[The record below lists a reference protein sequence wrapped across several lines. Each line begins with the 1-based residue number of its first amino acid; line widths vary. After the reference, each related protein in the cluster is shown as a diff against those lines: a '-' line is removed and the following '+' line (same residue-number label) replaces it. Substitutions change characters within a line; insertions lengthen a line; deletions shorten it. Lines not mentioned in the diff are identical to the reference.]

1 MARRPVDSNQSL
13 PALEE
18 QILER
23 WRERDVFAE
32 SLRRRAGAEPW
43 VFWEGPPT
51 ANGRPGVHHVLSRAF
66 KDIYPRFKTMRGHL
80 VERKGGWDTHGLPV
94 EITVEK
100 QLGLKSKHDIEAY
113 GIAEFNAKCR
123 ASVFEFLEDWNRLT
137 ERIGFWVDL
146 DNAYRT
152 LDPSYIESVWW
163 ALKQIADKDLLYEG
177 YKVVPYCPRCGT
189 ALSSHELALGYK
201 DVVDPSVY
209 VRFPVAEDG
218 GPVQAGDELL
228 VWTTTPWTLVSNAA
242 VAVDPELTYVRAKT
256 GALEAPV
263 VLAEALVERVLGPD
277 HAEVKILARFPGA
290 ALDGVRY
297 TPPFDYIKGEEYG
310 ERGHTVLLGD
320 FVTAED
326 GTGLVHT
333 AIAFGEDDFRLGA
346 QYGLN
351 VVNPVGLDGTY
362 DERIR
367 GYEGR
372 FVKDADADLV
382 EDLRARGRLL
392 RVQEY
397 EHSYPHC
404 WRCGTPLLYYAK
416 PSWYIATSKVR
427 DRMLEANQ
435 QVTWHPEHVKHGRF
449 GRWLEN
455 NVDWALS
462 RERYWGTP
470 LPVWRSED
478 GEEIHVIG
486 SFAELEELSGVKL
499 EDPHRPFVDEITFN
513 SPESGKL
520 MRRVPEVIDVWFDS
534 GAMQF
539 AQWHAPFENQ
549 ERFER
554 AWPADFVCEALDQTR
569 GWFYSL
575 LAVSVLLFDEKPY
588 EDVVCLG
595 LILDEDNLKMSKSRG
610 NVVDPFSVLDRF
622 GADALRWYFF
632 SSKQPWDGYRFSEET
647 IAEGVRLFFNTLWN
661 TYGFLVLYENAAGEA
676 ASADADPPTPAT
688 DLDRWVLSR
697 LGATVDTVTDRLDA
711 FDATVA
717 AREIS
722 AFVDDLSNWY
732 VRRSRRRF
740 WEGDARAFATLRE
753 CLVTVSQLLAPFAP
767 FMADEIYDNLDGT
780 AASVHLT
787 DWPAAPERDRA
798 LESAMATAREAVAL
812 GLRARAGAKVG
823 LRRPLR
829 EAVVVASGRERE
841 ALEAM
846 ADIVADELNVKA
858 LRFVDEADELG
869 SYDLKPNYRTL
880 GPRFGKN
887 MPQVAAA
894 VEALDADH
902 VAVSLREG
910 RTVGVNVD
918 GHDHELTADD
928 LLVGLRPLDGFQV
941 EREGGHA
948 VALDLAMDDE
958 LRREG
963 WAREVVRAV
972 QNARKEAGLEVSD
985 RIALTLGG
993 DGTLLEAVREHE
1005 GYVAGEVLATAVTF
1019 DADGDAHTE
1028 ATIDGH
1034 RLTVAVTRA

>member
-32 SLRRRAGAEPW
+32 SLRQREGADRW

-51 ANGRPGVHHVLSRAF
+51 ANGKPGVHHVLARAF

-94 EITVEK
+94 EINVEK
-100 QLGLKSKHDIEAY
+100 QLGLNNKHEIEAY
-113 GIAEFNAKCR
+113 GIAEFNARCR
-123 ASVFEFLEDWNRLT
+123 ESVFEYLEDWNRLT

-163 ALKQIADKDLLYEG
+163 ALRQIADKDLLYEG
-177 YKVVPYCPRCGT
+177 HKVVPYCPRCGT

-263 VLAEALVERVLGPD
+263 ILAEALVERVFGPG
-277 HAEVKILARFPGA
+277 HPEVKILARFPGA

-297 TPPFDYIKGEEYG
+297 VPPFDYIKGEEYG

-320 FVTAED
+320 FVTADD

-351 VVNPVGLDGTY
+351 VVNPVRLDGTY
-362 DERIR
+362 DERIK

-392 RVQEY
+392 RAQEY

-416 PSWYIATSKVR
+416 PSWYIATSKLR
-427 DRMLEANQ
+427 DRLLDANE

-455 NVDWALS
+455 NVVWALS

-499 EDPHRPFVDEITFN
+499 E
-513 SPESGKL
+513 
-520 MRRVPEVIDVWFDS
+520 
-534 GAMQF
+534 
-539 AQWHAPFENQ
+539 
-549 ERFER
+549 
-554 AWPADFVCEALDQTR
+554 
-569 GWFYSL
+569 
-575 LAVSVLLFDEKPY
+575 
-588 EDVVCLG
+588 
-595 LILDEDNLKMSKSRG
+595 
-610 NVVDPFSVLDRF
+610 
-622 GADALRWYFF
+622 
-632 SSKQPWDGYRFSEET
+632 
-647 IAEGVRLFFNTLWN
+647 
-661 TYGFLVLYENAAGEA
+661 
-676 ASADADPPTPAT
+676 
-688 DLDRWVLSR
+688 
-697 LGATVDTVTDRLDA
+697 
-711 FDATVA
+711 
-717 AREIS
+717 
-722 AFVDDLSNWY
+722 
-732 VRRSRRRF
+732 
-740 WEGDARAFATLRE
+740 
-753 CLVTVSQLLAPFAP
+753 
-767 FMADEIYDNLDGT
+767 
-780 AASVHLT
+780 
-787 DWPAAPERDRA
+787 
-798 LESAMATAREAVAL
+798 
-812 GLRARAGAKVG
+812 
-823 LRRPLR
+823 
-829 EAVVVASGRERE
+829 
-841 ALEAM
+841 
-846 ADIVADELNVKA
+846 
-858 LRFVDEADELG
+858 
-869 SYDLKPNYRTL
+869 
-880 GPRFGKN
+880 
-887 MPQVAAA
+887 
-894 VEALDADH
+894 
-902 VAVSLREG
+902 
-910 RTVGVNVD
+910 
-918 GHDHELTADD
+918 
-928 LLVGLRPLDGFQV
+928 
-941 EREGGHA
+941 
-948 VALDLAMDDE
+948 
-958 LRREG
+958 
-963 WAREVVRAV
+963 
-972 QNARKEAGLEVSD
+972 
-985 RIALTLGG
+985 
-993 DGTLLEAVREHE
+993 
-1005 GYVAGEVLATAVTF
+1005 
-1019 DADGDAHTE
+1019 
-1028 ATIDGH
+1028 
-1034 RLTVAVTRA
+1034 